1 MTKAHARP
9 VHAPV
14 RVPASTTAG
23 TQAAI
28 SIVLARAKELLL
40 PAARVLDSSP
50 GHRDGLW
57 LLFGALALVALVFA
71 SLGLLRLIRRFDD
84 EWYRG
89 RAG

>member
-1 MTKAHARP
+1 M
-9 VHAPV
+9 

-23 TQAAI
+23 TQVAI
-28 SIVLARAKELLL
+28 SIVLARAKELFL
-40 PAARVLDSSP
+40 PAAGVLDPSP
-50 GHRDGLW
+50 GHRNGLL